1 MKINLD
7 VEYAWRFGNAWTA
20 DARMQAFM
28 ERWTHIGGL
37 IPAER
42 RPASWG
48 LDPRLGDDVELA
60 RKVNSKVFS
69 WGLAERLGV
78 GLNGSC
84 LVHSLDAIRE
94 LDHNHAWLIKHPLG
108 VSGRE
113 RVSMI
118 GGEPA
123 QAAQWKWL
131 EDALRE
137 GPLVAEPKVEIEE
150 EWSVHFEVGS
160 DVECLGSVG
169 LLTDSHGQHR
179 GHRLDIEA
187 PKAAVELSLKV
198 AEELKEVG
206 WKGPVSVDG
215 FHGKIGQT
223 SVFRPLSE
231 INARVTFGRLAVELK
246 RWVPTGNVIWW
257 HPSASRIRQESI
269 VFESLEQISPAS
281 GPGFWRLPEEV
292 DPAGR
297 TQTLLV
303 NEGSLGI

>member
-1 MKINLD
+1 
-7 VEYAWRFGNAWTA
+7 
-20 DARMQAFM
+20 
-28 ERWTHIGGL
+28 
-37 IPAER
+37 
-42 RPASWG
+42 
-48 LDPRLGDDVELA
+48 
-60 RKVNSKVFS
+60 
-69 WGLAERLGV
+69 
-78 GLNGSC
+78 
-84 LVHSLDAIRE
+84 
-94 LDHNHAWLIKHPLG
+94 
-108 VSGRE
+108 
-113 RVSMI
+113 
-118 GGEPA
+118 
-123 QAAQWKWL
+123 
-131 EDALRE
+131 
-137 GPLVAEPKVEIEE
+137 
-150 EWSVHFEVGS
+150 
-160 DVECLGSVG
+160 VG